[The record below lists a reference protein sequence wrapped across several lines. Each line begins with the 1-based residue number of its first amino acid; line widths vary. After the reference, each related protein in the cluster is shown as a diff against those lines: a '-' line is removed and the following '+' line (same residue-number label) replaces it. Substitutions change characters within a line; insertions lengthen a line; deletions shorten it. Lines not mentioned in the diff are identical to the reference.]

1 MTNAAKTPPDTEYAP
16 EHSDAYRRRYV
27 AVVITL
33 SACALA
39 VSKLWL
45 FPALQQFMST
55 AHERCVMGIEGT
67 RVLADGVMVGL
78 PVFVSVILALTLG
91 RHGVRILLAGQVPL
105 PGEKVFKKT
114 PVRRGAV
121 ARWIGACHVLVCAL
135 PMAIAAWGT
144 LHADE
149 LNAALQHKPQ
159 GTPLKWMEPSGC
171 GR

>member
-1 MTNAAKTPPDTEYAP
+1 MTRMPPDTEYAP
-16 EHSDAYRRRYV
+16 EHSEAYRRCYV
-27 AVVITL
+27 ALVITL
-33 SACALA
+33 FACALVA
-39 VSKLWL
+39 SKLWL

-55 AHERCVMGIEGT
+55 AHERCVMGIAGT

-78 PVFVSVILALTLG
+78 PLFVVVILALTLG
-91 RHGVRILLAGQVPL
+91 RRGVRILLVGQVPL

-114 PVRRGAV
+114 PIRRGAV

-135 PMAIAAWGT
+135 PMGIAAWGM

-159 GTPLKWMEPSGC
+159 ATSLKWMEPSGC